1 MNKTWWSQSDD
12 TICTWYEDIDEV
24 ECHGV
29 CVAYVYD
36 IREWIKFVG
45 MLQ

>member
-1 MNKTWWSQSDD
+1 MTRSVLGTKISTKLNA
-12 TICTWYEDIDEV
+12 V
-24 ECHGV
+24 EF